1 MAFRLYPRKPGRR
14 QKRPASPDAAPVS
27 TPAVTAA
34 EYRAR
39 IAIKALSGF
48 RPGDDLV
55 SIGLDTDGAASSGRT
70 AGALLSGHSPPKR
83 GAE

>member
-1 MAFRLYPRKPGRR
+1 VAFRLYPRKPGRR
-14 QKRPASPDAAPVS
+14 VKRPAAPVS

-48 RPGDDLV
+48 RQGDDLV
-55 SIGLDTDGAASSGRT
+55 SIGLDTDGAASGGRT

>member
-1 MAFRLYPRKPGRR
+1 MSFRLYARKPSKRHRR
-14 QKRPASPDAAPVS
+14 LAA
-27 TPAVTAA
+27 AVAPLIDNATA

-48 RPGDDLV
+48 RQGDDLV

-83 GAE
+83 GAD